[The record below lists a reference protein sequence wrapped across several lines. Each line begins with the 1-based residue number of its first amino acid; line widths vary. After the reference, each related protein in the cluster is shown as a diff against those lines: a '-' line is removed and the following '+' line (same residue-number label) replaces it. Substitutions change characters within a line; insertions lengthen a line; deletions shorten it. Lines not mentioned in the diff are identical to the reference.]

1 MKRFFLTLLAFLPA
15 LLLSAQTEPPARGTH
30 QLGSYV
36 VAEPAEAPSPLSLST
51 AKPFSQGTLA

>member
-30 QLGSYV
+30 QLGSPIFDTTGV
-36 VAEPAEAPSPLSLST
+36 MQAP
-51 AKPFSQGTLA
+51 